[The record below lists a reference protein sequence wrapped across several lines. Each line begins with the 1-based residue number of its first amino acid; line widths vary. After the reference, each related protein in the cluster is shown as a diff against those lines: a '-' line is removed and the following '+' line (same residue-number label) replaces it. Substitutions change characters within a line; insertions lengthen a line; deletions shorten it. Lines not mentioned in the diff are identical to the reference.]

1 MRQKHNS
8 RLIILIYTLVA
19 LVSLSSCHTRWW
31 LENKITDNLENWY
44 GVEFEMESMRID
56 GGGVS
61 FVCYPKSDP
70 TLLFDGFGDSETGG
84 ISYERLIGA
93 VFARDDTR
101 IMTESLTANLGDVY
115 VYAAPRFI
123 SGTNA
128 VKVIRSG
135 DFTPENIKECAG
147 STYLFI
153 NIFINV
159 SSELYIDDP
168 GRDYDMISESVD
180 TLVDYYMEMYEVP
193 VCVNMHIYY
202 VTGDDEIEY
211 AKKFFLSH
219 IEVDFE
225 FENVITPNH
234 RIILQMGPEDV
245 GSYSDSLRLS
255 RDEYIEKR
263 KGMKW

>member
-1 MRQKHNS
+1 MRQKNNS
-8 RLIILIYTLVA
+8 RSIMLICVLVA
-19 LVSLSSCHTRWW
+19 LVCLSSCHTRGW

-70 TLLFDGFGDSETGG
+70 TLLFDGFGDSKTGG

-115 VYAAPRFI
+115 VYATPRFI
-123 SGTNA
+123 SCTNA

-135 DFTPENIKECAG
+135 DFTPENIRECAG
-147 STYLFI
+147 STNLFI
-153 NIFINV
+153 YIFINV

-180 TLVDYYMEMYEVP
+180 TLVDYYMKMYEVS
-193 VCVNMHIYY
+193 VCVDMHIYY
-202 VTGDDEIEY
+202 VTDDEMEY
-211 AKKFFLSH
+211 AKKFYLNH
-219 IEVDFE
+219 TEVDYE
-225 FENVITPNH
+225 FQNVITPQH
-234 RIILQMGPEDV
+234 RITLQMGPEDA
-245 GSYSDSLRLS
+245 GSYADTLRLS

-263 KGMKW
+263 EGMK